1 MPISLINQMRREAI
15 ELLDEARIPVK
26 GRAYKDS
33 KIKYSPKKYAKD
45 TNSNSKI
52 RVKINN
58 IEALK
63 SIINLDIDMIYY
75 EDVKNERKYFVW
87 YIVSKTIPG
96 FAI

>member
-26 GRAYKDS
+26 DRAYKDS

-58 IEALK
+58 ISIFCYLQQPLPSLVLK
-63 SIINLDIDMIYY
+63 
-75 EDVKNERKYFVW
+75 
-87 YIVSKTIPG
+87 
-96 FAI
+96 